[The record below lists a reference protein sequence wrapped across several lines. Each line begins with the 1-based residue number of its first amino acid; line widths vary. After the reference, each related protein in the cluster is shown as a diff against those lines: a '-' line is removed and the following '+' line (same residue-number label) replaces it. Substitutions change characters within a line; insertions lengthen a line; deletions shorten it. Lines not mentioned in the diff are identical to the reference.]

1 MTVSQAWIVPD
12 PSAPA
17 MVPRRRLMLAAP
29 TVRGFADMLQAEGL
43 VPDAAL
49 RDALAEVRQ
58 SGRPLSEVLRAR
70 HLLDEAA
77 LQAAQARHWRLVRV
91 DPRTAPPDP
100 RLVDAA
106 GAAACLRDGILPWRR
121 VGGTVIVLTAVPE
134 AAGRMAPRLRALF
147 GSHALALATPS
158 AIEAALRDLRGPAL
172 VRAAETRVAEG
183 ESCRRWGRGAGVSW
197 AATAGLAL
205 AALML
210 AAPVVTLAALL
221 VWALVTLAAVTTLKA
236 AALWATRRA
245 AGPEPL
251 PDAGG
256 PLPVISVIVA
266 LYREGAV
273 AERLVR
279 RLERLDYP
287 RDRLEIVLAVEEEDR
302 LTRAA
307 LLRAKLPPWMRIV
320 VAPDGPIR
328 TKPRAL
334 NLALDACRGSII
346 GVYDAEDAPDPGQLR
361 RVAAGFAAA
370 GPQVACL
377 QGMLDFYNPRTNW
390 LSRCFTM
397 EYAAWFRVL
406 LPGLA
411 RLGVPLPLGG
421 TTLFFRRAALE
432 ALGGWDAHNVT
443 EDADLGIRL
452 ARHGHVTRILDS
464 VTWEEANCRAIPWVR
479 QRSRWLKGYMMT
491 WAVHMRDPRLLWRQ
505 LGPRGFMGFQVLFL
519 GTLSQF
525 LLAPVLWS
533 FWLVPLGLPH
543 PLAQALP
550 PGVLV
555 AMAVIYGA
563 TEAVN
568 LIAGWVGLRRRG
580 GGLSP
585 AWLPTLHVYFPLG
598 ALASYKAAL
607 ELLRKPFYWDKT
619 SHGHFDVAEAPPDA
633 PPRLGRMRVMRLPR
647 G

>member
-12 PSAPA
+12 PTAPPL
-17 MVPRRRLMLAAP
+17 VPRRRLMLAAP
-29 TVRGFADMLQAEGL
+29 TTRGFADLLLAEGL
-43 VPDAAL
+43 VPAAAMQ
-49 RDALAEVRQ
+49 DALAEVRQ
-58 SGRPLSEVLRAR
+58 SGRPLSEVLRTR
-70 HLLDEAA
+70 RMLDEAA
-77 LQAAQARHWRLVRV
+77 LQAAQARHWRLVQV
-91 DPRTAPPDP
+91 DPGAAPPDP

-106 GAAACLRDGILPWRR
+106 GAAACLRDGFLPWRR
-121 VGGTVIVLTAVPE
+121 VGDTVIVLTAVPE

-147 GSHALALATPS
+147 GRHALALAAPA
-158 AIEAALRDLRGPAL
+158 AIEGALHALRGTALR
-172 VRAAETRVAEG
+172 RAAETRVAEG

-205 AALML
+205 AALVL
-210 AAPVVTLAALL
+210 AAPVTALAVMLGWALATLAAIT
-221 VWALVTLAAVTTLKA
+221 ALKA
-236 AALWATRRA
+236 AALWATRRPPRPTA
-245 AGPEPL
+245 V

-256 PLPVISVIVA
+256 ALPMISVIVA

-287 RDRLEIVLAVEEEDR
+287 RDRLEIVLVVEAEDR

-307 LLRAKLPPWMRIV
+307 LVRARLPSWMRIV

-334 NLALDACRGSII
+334 NLALEACRGTIV

-361 RVAAGFAAA
+361 RVAAGFAAE

-377 QGMLDFYNPRTNW
+377 QGVLDFYNPRTNW

-452 ARHGHVTRILDS
+452 ARHGYVTRILES

-505 LGPRGFMGFQVLFL
+505 LGPRGFWGFQVLFL

-533 FWLVPLGLPH
+533 FWLVPLGVPH

-550 PGVLV
+550 QGVLA
-555 AMAVIYGA
+555 AMAAIYVA

-619 SHGHFDVAEAPPDA
+619 SHGHFDMPDMPPPV
-633 PPRLGRMRVMRLPR
+633 PPRTGAMRVLRLPR